1 MRTFK
6 PVTATARIELLEAEV
21 RELKA
26 HAASQAAYI
35 RALERCLHARRS
47 ERFVPAGDEQLNLFA
62 EVDEHVDLDEPT
74 DSGEPARAVTRHP
87 GRNALPAHFPLE
99 VEVVCPGEEAERGAF
114 GEAKLKRDGHV
125 LIGYETSERVEYRPA
140 QYVRVLQKR
149 PTYRCLATGLITTA
163 HARDRVLARSI
174 ADETLAVDVIL
185 KKFLDHQ
192 PLYRQAEILERDHG
206 WALSPAT
213 MGKWTERVAVTLR
226 PLYDAL
232 VARIVAADYVQMD
245 ESGIRVLAADK
256 PGASHRGWMWLVR
269 DPTTGAVALRY
280 DRSRAAKV
288 PAAVLE
294 GYSGVL
300 QTDGYRAYAKALTA
314 LRVQGAEIRRVGC
327 LAHVRRK
334 FFEAKESD
342 PAARQALSII
352 QRVYAL
358 EARWRDLSAAER
370 LAERRASLAP
380 VFAELTDWLERYRHA
395 PVPKTPLGKAIGY
408 ARAEWPTLAAVL
420 EDGRIEVDNNG
431 IENEVRPLALGRK
444 NYLFAGDHGA
454 AENIAVLYSLLLSC
468 RAAGVNPRAWLND
481 TLGRILQ
488 HPVNR
493 IAELLPH
500 NYRPDPQDGV
510 G

>member
-1 MRTFK
+1 MRTLK
-6 PVTATARIELLEAEV
+6 PVTATARIELLEAEI

-35 RALERCLHARRS
+35 RVLERCLHARRS

-62 EVDEHVDLDEPT
+62 EVDEHVEVDEPS
-74 DSGEPARAVTRHP
+74 DPDEPERAATRHP
-87 GRNALPAHFPLE
+87 GRNPLPAHFPLE

-114 GEAKLKRDGHV
+114 DEAKLKRDGYV

-149 PTYRCLATGLITTA
+149 PTYRCLATGEVTTA

-174 ADETLAVDVIL
+174 ADETLAADIIL

-192 PLYRQAEILERDHG
+192 PLYRQAEILRRDHD

-232 VARIVAADYVQMD
+232 VARITAASYVQMD
-245 ESGIRVLAADK
+245 ESGIRVLSADK

-269 DPTTGAVALRY
+269 DPTTGAVAFRY
-280 DRSRAAKV
+280 DKSRGAKV
-288 PAAVLE
+288 PAAILK
-294 GYSGVL
+294 GFSGVL
-300 QTDGYRAYAKALTA
+300 QTDGWGSYRTA
-314 LRVQGAEIRRVGC
+314 LRALRAEGAAIRQVGC

-334 FFEAKESD
+334 FFEAKDSD
-342 PAARQALSII
+342 PAAKQALRII
-352 QRVYAL
+352 QHVYAL
-358 EARWRDLSAAER
+358 EAQWRGLPADER
-370 LAERRASLAP
+370 LAERRVRLAP
-380 VFAELTDWLERYRHA
+380 AFAELTAWLDRYAHT
-395 PVPKTPLGKAIGY
+395 PVPKTPLGKAVGY
-408 ARAEWPTLAAVL
+408 ARAEWPSLAVVL
-420 EDGRIEVDNNG
+420 EDGRVEVDNNG
-431 IENEVRPLALGRK
+431 IENQVRPLALGRK
-444 NYLFAGDHGA
+444 NYLFAGNHGA

-481 TLGRILQ
+481 TLARVLQ

-493 IAELLPH
+493 IAELLPS